1 MGSIETARFA
11 SYAGRQ
17 ANQDLAENAELTHV
31 GPGTPGGEYLR
42 RFWQPVELAS
52 ELHELP
58 ISVRILGENLVLFRT
73 KSNGI
78 GLLDRQCCHRGTSLE
93 YGIVTDEGISCCYHG
108 WHYAIDGTILD
119 TPNDPDS
126 RIKETLRHT
135 AYPVHEYKG
144 IVFAYMGPA
153 ENVPDFPVMDM
164 WADAESTLVPYC
176 YPYPCNWLQALEN
189 TQDPVHSV
197 FLHTRISGVQFEES
211 WGVLPNVDWVDTPLG
226 MMNVN
231 VRRWKDKVW
240 IRTTELILPNL
251 NQIGANTEKGEQE
264 KYLQRIAGCRWFR
277 PTDDTNTEIIGWRV
291 FNDRVDSGPRNLD
304 RIGKN
309 KTDIFGQM
317 DEGRPHE
324 ECQRHPGDLEA
335 IVSQGPITV
344 HARENLSTTDTG
356 VAKVRTLVRRGINA
370 VKKGKPFVSPP
381 RRAEGLV
388 PTYTQD
394 TVIPLAAQ
402 SDDDEFIHD
411 VGAKVARIV
420 LESANYPPERRQD
433 EFADAVRALSF

>member
-1 MGSIETARFA
+1 MDTIETAQFA

-17 ANQDLAENAELTHV
+17 SIPNVSENAELTHV
-31 GPGTPGGEYLR
+31 GPGTPCGEYMR
-42 RFWQPVELAS
+42 RFWQPVELSS
-52 ELHELP
+52 ELRELP
-58 ISVRILGENLVLFRT
+58 IAVRILGEDLVLFRT
-73 KSNGI
+73 KSNGA
-78 GLLDRQCCHRGTSLE
+78 GLLGRNCCHRGASLE
-93 YGIVTDEGISCCYHG
+93 YGIVTEEGISCCYHG
-108 WHYAIDGTILD
+108 WHYGLDGAILE

-126 RIKETLRHT
+126 QFKETLRHT

-144 IVFAYMGPA
+144 ILFAYMGPA
-153 ENVPDFPVMDM
+153 DDVPDFPIMDT
-164 WADAESTLVPYC
+164 WEDPESTLVPYC

-197 FLHTRISGVQFEES
+197 FLHTRISGAQFEES
-211 WGVLPNVDWVDTPLG
+211 WGVLPNVNWVDTPLG

-251 NQIGANTEKGEQE
+251 NQIGASTEKGEQE

-317 DEGRPHE
+317 DEGRPYE

-344 HARENLSTTDTG
+344 HARENLAATDAG
-356 VAKVRTLVRRGINA
+356 VAKLRTLVRRGINA

-381 RRAEGLV
+381 RQSASAV
-388 PTYTQD
+388 STYTQD
-394 TVIPLAAQ
+394 TVIPLAVKT
-402 SDDDEFIHD
+402 DDDEFIRE
-411 VGAKVARIV
+411 VGAKVGRIV
-420 LESANYPPERRQD
+420 IKSADHPPERRQD
-433 EFADAVRALSF
+433 EFAGAVRALSF